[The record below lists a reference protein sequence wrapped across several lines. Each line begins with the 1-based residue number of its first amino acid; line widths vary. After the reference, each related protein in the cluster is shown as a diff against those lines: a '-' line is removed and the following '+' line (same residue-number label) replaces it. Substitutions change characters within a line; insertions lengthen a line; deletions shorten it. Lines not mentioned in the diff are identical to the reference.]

1 MKQTMKLLPL
11 ALLFAVG
18 ACAQYSNTEPLGRD
32 YGNAVNHNMSV
43 QVIDPAPNLEGK
55 EIPDMAGTR
64 ASGAI
69 KRYDTGTVIQPE
81 QIDTTDMSFGN
92 Q

>member
-1 MKQTMKLLPL
+1 MKQMIKLLPF
-11 ALLFAVG
+11 ALLFAAA
-18 ACAQYSNTEPLGRD
+18 ACSQYSNKEPLGRD

-55 EIPDMAGTR
+55 EIPDMAGPR

-81 QIDTTDMSFGN
+81 QLDTTSGFGG
-92 Q
+92 

>member
-1 MKQTMKLLPL
+1 MRKTMKLLPL
-11 ALLFAVG
+11 VLLFAAA
-18 ACAQYSNTEPLGRD
+18 ACAQYQNKEPLARD
-32 YGNAVNHNMSV
+32 YGNAVNHNLSV

-81 QIDTTDMSFGN
+81 AIETGTSFGN
-92 Q
+92 